1 VTNGSILDT
10 DIASSSTTY

>member
-10 DIASSSTTY
+10 DFACSNTM